1 MTPSFPTLRSSD
13 LFARSFFRLMQWKIA
28 SYANIE
34 ALSAL
39 EAVIESEL
47 PPPGT
52 PIEAQ
57 SPRIIYLT
65 QRLLAIELPLDPG
78 KAVDIFLELRRL
90 LGEFNAAF
98 PDSKLLDDEAPPM
111 TPAIKRDTILD
122 LFSVAVVP
130 RVKSPAALRN
140 LTLKLAELPDE
151 TREYLLSAFSTD
163 DDELRLVMRSEEHT
177 SELQSIM
184 RISYAVFCLKKKTKP
199 YTHNIM
205 LLPTIK

>member
-1 MTPSFPTLRSSD
+1 MAGENETMAALLGRIYLMANPDVQPLLANAVSWIPVVGVVEPERLPFKTQ
-13 LFARSFFRLMQWKIA
+13 FARSFFRLMQWKIA

-57 SPRIIYLT
+57 SPRSIYLT

-111 TPAIKRDTILD
+111 TPAIKRATILA
-122 LFSVAVVP
+122 LFSVAVVDRKTAGTGK
-130 RVKSPAALRN
+130 RVSVRV
-140 LTLKLAELPDE
+140 DIGG
-151 TREYLLSAFSTD
+151 R
-163 DDELRLVMRSEEHT
+163 RI
-177 SELQSIM
+177 LQ
-184 RISYAVFCLKKKTKP
+184 KKKT
-199 YTHNIM
+199 T
-205 LLPTIK
+205 TRTT

>member
-39 EAVIESEL
+39 EAVNESEL

-57 SPRIIYLT
+57 SPRIMYWS

-78 KAVDIFLELRRL
+78 KAVDIFVELRRL

-140 LTLKLAELPDE
+140 LTL
-151 TREYLLSAFSTD
+151 
-163 DDELRLVMRSEEHT
+163 
-177 SELQSIM
+177 Q
-184 RISYAVFCLKKKTKP
+184 KTGRAAWRDRGGK
-199 YTHNIM
+199 YC
-205 LLPTIK
+205 